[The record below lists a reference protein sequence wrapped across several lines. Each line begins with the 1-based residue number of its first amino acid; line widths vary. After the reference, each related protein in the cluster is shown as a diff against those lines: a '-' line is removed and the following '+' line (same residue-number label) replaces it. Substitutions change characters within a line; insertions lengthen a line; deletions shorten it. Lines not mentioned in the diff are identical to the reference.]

1 MRLYEQKFESNKL
14 MYFHDLWEYV
24 ERRLK
29 DKDGA
34 TVIVHPA
41 DDNQHA
47 SAPKTGVLAHD
58 GATV

>member
-41 DDNQHA
+41 DDN
-47 SAPKTGVLAHD
+47 
-58 GATV
+58 